1 MKTTNEYKKMEA
13 NEKRRGGGNT
23 MRTRTLA
30 MIGAAGIMAGVFLAS
45 GLAQAAVLEDADFG
59 GKSKIEIK
67 GGKTSTKASGDSRD
81 GWRASKGGTT
91 RESAGYIELDLNKV
105 AADRSQGA
113 MQFTIVRG
121 NERGQDEESFFTV
134 VDSQIHQLFGG
145 SIRWEWTTE
154 NRPKAYRKHNE
165 PHLMLIGSGVIAGYT
180 REWGFTNSHDF
191 PRHVGQGSE
200 VTITITWGPKVSDNG
215 VYIDGRRMKTRLRDG
230 YNTPEMM
237 QRGSF
242 LIIGTSR
249 DSRSVEQ
256 GFGDNMTSLLTGFKY
271 LDTPTGDLRDVNVA
285 VASVEVS
292 AKAGFSGK
300 LVAGNV
306 IGVKATGTAG
316 QKGTFDIGRLPE
328 SNGTIAL
335 DWRGWGTKRQNR
347 GFVTYPEIDL
357 HDVKEYTVYAS
368 TTSFAAVDAGM
379 VPVETLEAAKQSV
392 VLDELDAAAVY
403 YVAVNA
409 NMKDGSIIPII
420 SPKTGLAMSE
430 TAPGIYE
437 GAYTVAVGD
446 DVPKAVVT
454 AQIASPTTTA
464 RLASSEELAIDS
476 SVKIDVVTDPSV
488 LQADEKSTAN
498 VTVTVTDANG
508 DPVEGHA
515 LTFFLATTSEYTGVI
530 GGGKFTD
537 EVGGSM
543 SVGGEYLTDMFGR
556 IKAKYVAG
564 FAAKTAII
572 VARDL
577 ENNDTGAGSVTTY
590 IIADGGIKL
599 KVPGANAM
607 AKRTSGYVLTLETS
621 DDWLTADGDSKAKLT
636 ATLTKNGV
644 DVEGMDINF
653 TFAPANGAIK
663 VNQGT
668 TDSNGKAR
676 AVYTAGKKIGVVV
689 ITASFESLTASVE
702 IELRND
708 APAKIVL
715 KIDPAELE
723 ADGVSRADVEVLVTD
738 INDNPADEVK
748 VEFTILQGTGS
759 LRSDSEMTD
768 RRGEAATS
776 YQAGRNAGYV
786 VIRVTVRSLVPS
798 DAELLAARDL
808 AVQVADPKF
817 F

>member
-13 NEKRRGGGNT
+13 NEARRGGGNT

-45 GLAQAAVLEDADFG
+45 GLAHAAILEDADFG
-59 GKSKIEIK
+59 GNSKIQIK
-67 GGKTSTKASGDSRD
+67 GGKTTTKSSGGNRD

-121 NERGQDEESFFTV
+121 NQEDEEQFFTV
-134 VDSQIHQLFGG
+134 VDSETRELFGG

-154 NRPKAYRKHNE
+154 KTSRKNPV
-165 PHLMLIGSGVIAGYT
+165 PHLMIVGPGVIDGYT
-180 REWGFTNSHDF
+180 KELGYTHTGAF
-191 PRHVGQGSE
+191 PRHVGRGSE
-200 VTITITWGPKVSDNG
+200 VTITITWGPKVADNG
-215 VYIDGRRMKTRLRDG
+215 IYIDGRKMRTRLPSDYRL
-230 YNTPEMM
+230 PELM
-237 QRGSF
+237 QKASL
-242 LIIGTSR
+242 LIIGTSLDFRR
-249 DSRSVEQ
+249 DKPY
-256 GFGDNMTSLLTGFKY
+256 GDNMTSMLTGFRY
-271 LDTPTGDLRDVNVA
+271 SDTPTGDLRDVNVA

-328 SNGTIAL
+328 ANGTIAL

-357 HDVKEYTVYAS
+357 HDVKEYAVYAS
-368 TTSFAAVDAGM
+368 STSFTAVDANM
-379 VPVETLEAAKQSV
+379 LPVETLEAAVQSV

-409 NMKDGSIIPII
+409 NMKDGTVIPII
-420 SPKTGLAMSE
+420 SPKTGLAMTE
-430 TAPGIYE
+430 TAAGVYE
-437 GAYTVAVGD
+437 GSYTVAVGD
-446 DVPKAVVT
+446 DVPKAFVI
-454 AQIASPTTTA
+454 AQIASDTTTA
-464 RLASSEELAIDS
+464 RLASVDELVIDS

-537 EVGGSM
+537 EVGGAM
-543 SVGGEYLTDMFGR
+543 SAGGEYLTDMFGR

-607 AKRTSGYVLTLETS
+607 AKRTSGYVLTLESS

-636 ATLTKNGV
+636 ATLTQNGV
-644 DVEGMDINF
+644 EVEGKDINF

-723 ADGVSRADVEVLVTD
+723 ADGVSRADVGVLVTD

-748 VEFTILQGTGS
+748 VEFAILQGTGS

-768 RRGEAATS
+768 RRGEATTS

-786 VIRVTVRSLVPS
+786 IIRVTVRSLVPT
-798 DAELLAARDL
+798 DAELLAARNL